1 MGSSSSTA
9 GDAGL
14 VGLSGQTTAGD
25 ELLSGGSATLES
37 GQVGLF
43 RVLDGRDVP
52 KLLHDRSNIS
62 SLVERTIWHFLRG
75 YFPIKHALSRAR
87 PWRFFA
93 VEQQAVLTDEEVIY
107 EAAHDRATGIIV
119 WEMQVS
125 RRSFV
130 NSNKSY

>member
-1 MGSSSSTA
+1 MGSSPSTA

-75 YFPIKHALSRAR
+75 
-87 PWRFFA
+87 
-93 VEQQAVLTDEEVIY
+93 DEEVIY
-107 EAAHDRATGIIV
+107 EAAHDRAKYWTKDGYREPITGANGPYLSTV
-119 WEMQVS
+119 AGKPGDNSRTQVS
-125 RRSFV
+125 CWV
-130 NSNKSY
+130 QGE